1 MFEANEILLELLSK
15 NKFTEVEKNRIL
27 QYRKVYSNI
36 VNYLMQRFNNLHIE
50 VLGDYEGS
58 LFQLMFAEKLIGWC
72 WQTTESAIV
81 FLNDNDYIERGTLFI
96 DERTPKYYHSWIC
109 FNYYDV
115 DYVLDP
121 SLSLLCKKEDYY
133 KMFNPNIIGKVS
145 AKLVKDE
152 LIRQI
157 TSVKEEKKSKEQI
170 SFFEKTTPE
179 GLLGELIIIA
189 LVLSVKALFI
199 AVISIPKSL
208 LLHKTSTATAPTFS
222 IYTLYSGK

>member
-15 NKFTEVEKNRIL
+15 KTFTEVEKNRIL
-27 QYRKVYSNI
+27 QYKKVYSNI

-121 SLSLLCKKEDYY
+121 SLSILCKKEDYY

-170 SFFEKTTPE
+170 KFIKTFIEKANDNDDDEIIVYGKEDVNTPLYRN
-179 GLLGELIIIA
+179 GAGYRAELENGKIKR
-189 LVLSVKALFI
+189 LTV
-199 AVISIPKSL
+199 
-208 LLHKTSTATAPTFS
+208 HYY
-222 IYTLYSGK
+222 YTDC

>member
-15 NKFTEVEKNRIL
+15 KTFTEVEKNRIL
-27 QYRKVYSNI
+27 QYKKVYSNI

-133 KMFNPNIIGKVS
+133 KMFDPNIIGKVS
-145 AKLVKDE
+145 SKLVKDE

-157 TSVKEEKKSKEQI
+157 TSAKEEKKSKEQI
-170 SFFEKTTPE
+170 KFIKTFIEKANDNDDDEIIVYGKEDVNTPLYRN
-179 GLLGELIIIA
+179 GAGYRAELENGKIKR
-189 LVLSVKALFI
+189 LTV
-199 AVISIPKSL
+199 
-208 LLHKTSTATAPTFS
+208 HYY
-222 IYTLYSGK
+222 YTDC